1 MSEADALTAVL
12 QNAQSSDAAAR
23 TQAEAQLKGLEA
35 SNFALF
41 VVLLSGELA
50 NEGKP
55 EQTRRLSGLVLKN
68 AVFSDDE
75 KRAAERA
82 AAWAAVDASSKQQ
95 VRANLLSA
103 LNSPVRAL
111 AVGPAVRHGPPRGCG
126 VPVARVSC
134 APCRC
139 VCSDAG
145 GRPLR

>member
-12 QNAQSSDAAAR
+12 QNAQSADAGAR